1 LANFDTSQAK
11 RESVKQ
17 ANNLLD
23 LIRSV
28 YANGKQIQ
36 TLLALYQA
44 GSDPAFNAAINALY
58 TAGERTELNAML
70 TQVNTLVNDWA
81 ANHITAAGA

>member
-1 LANFDTSQAK
+1 MANFDSSTAK

-23 LIRSV
+23 LIRDV
-28 YANGKQIQ
+28 YASGKQIQ

-44 GSDPAFNAAINALY
+44 NTDPAFTRRSARSIPQASD
-58 TAGERTELNAML
+58 RS
-70 TQVNTLVNDWA
+70 WRRC
-81 ANHITAAGA
+81 